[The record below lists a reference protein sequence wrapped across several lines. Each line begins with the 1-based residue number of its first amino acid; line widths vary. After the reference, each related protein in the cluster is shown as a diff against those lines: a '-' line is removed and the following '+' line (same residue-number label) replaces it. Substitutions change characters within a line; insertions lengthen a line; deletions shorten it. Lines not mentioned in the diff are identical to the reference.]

1 MTTEHTVDND
11 AEGEAGSETHQSA
24 DSVAAHDDGPR
35 VVRSRRRASAP
46 KDPAKQGPGGSG
58 FSTLFGEN
66 RDLARR
72 VVWIVL
78 ILGALVGIFF
88 TGKAATT
95 GLDSASGSLPDQV
108 DRLIPESGAEV
119 LRQSQVGIDVAA
131 GYDAYL
137 IINGVE
143 VRSAQDGLIRDLGTG
158 LVLLQPG
165 PGKAI
170 EVLNEGRN
178 CVIAMVWD
186 QLENEKSA
194 VPVSWC
200 FNAT

>member
-11 AEGEAGSETHQSA
+11 AEGEAGSEATQSA
-24 DSVAAHDDGPR
+24 ATSGAHTDGPR
-35 VVRSRRRASAP
+35 VVRGRNRSSAP
-46 KDPAKQGPGGSG
+46 QDRVKQGPSGSR
-58 FSTLFGEN
+58 FSTLIGDN
-66 RDLARR
+66 RDGVRR
-72 VVWIVL
+72 VVWIAL
-78 ILGALVGIFF
+78 ILCALVGIFF

-131 GYDAYL
+131 GHDAYL

-143 VRSAQDGLIRDLGTG
+143 VKSAEDGLIRDLGTG